1 MIPKDFE
8 GLVVEFEKV
17 TDEYAKLKEAFE
29 NLEKEHKA
37 LKQATSALK
46 KENDALSKTISLKDQ
61 ELADAKNESK
71 ENCASLCA
79 TFDRDTQ
86 NNQVLSENNCA
97 TLSGTNYQE
106 AEINA
111 LRQLLEA
118 KNEKISYYEN
128 LAREAMIKGSTA
140 AVNSS
145 KYEQLYRSKLDELLR
160 SQKENEINIAK
171 IAEYK
176 NLNETYA
183 KQIDELQ
190 ELLRLK
196 TKEDDILSI
205 LNKLKTEE
213 PKPEKVEDVPQKKT
227 KSRRSR
233 KSKENKV
240 YKFKYYHGNSSYEEW
255 VKAYESGITSASQ
268 MVASGLCARRTHYR
282 NLERYNAE
290 HGKVASN

>member
-8 GLVVEFEKV
+8 GLIVEFEKV
-17 TDEYAKLKEAFE
+17 TDEYAKLKEAHE

-46 KENDALSKTISLKDQ
+46 KENDSLTKTISLKDK
-61 ELADAKNESK
+61 ELSVAKEESK
-71 ENCASLCA
+71 EKCASLGMTSDNVA
-79 TFDRDTQ
+79 Q
-86 NNQVLSENNCA
+86 NDNGQSAKNCA

-106 AEINA
+106 AEIEA

-140 AVNSS
+140 SVNSS

-160 SQKENEINIAK
+160 LQKENEINIAK
-171 IAEYK
+171 IAEFK

-196 TKEDDILSI
+196 TKEDDIMSV
-205 LNKLKTEE
+205 LNGLKPEE
-213 PKPEKVEDVPQKKT
+213 PKPAKAKDTPQKGT
-227 KSRRSR
+227 KSKRSR
-233 KSKENKV
+233 RSKENKV

-255 VKAYESGITSASQ
+255 MKAYESGITSAAQ

-282 NLERYNAE
+282 NLERYMAE
-290 HGKVASN
+290 HEEKS